1 MGTAPKSGRI
11 YKKGKFNK
19 RLVEAEGKMKKLASI
34 LIILSVAIGATA
46 TDSEAGW
53 NKRGWY
59 LKRPGANCVMR
70 KVVVSGMN
78 GKVVI
83 RKVRVCR

>member
-1 MGTAPKSGRI
+1 MGTDPNRGRI
-11 YKKGKFNK
+11 YKKGKFSK
-19 RLVEAEGKMKKLASI
+19 RPVEAEGKMKKLASI
-34 LIILSVAIGATA
+34 LLVLSVAIGTTT
-46 TDSEAGW
+46 TDSQAGW

-70 KVVVSGMN
+70 KVVVSSMN

>member
-1 MGTAPKSGRI
+1 MR
-11 YKKGKFNK
+11 
-19 RLVEAEGKMKKLASI
+19 KLASI
-34 LIILSVAIGATA
+34 LIFMSVAFAVTA
-46 TDSEAGW
+46 ASSEAAR

-70 KVVVSGMN
+70 NVAVVGMN

>member
-1 MGTAPKSGRI
+1 
-11 YKKGKFNK
+11 
-19 RLVEAEGKMKKLASI
+19 MKKIASLILAASI
-34 LIILSVAIGATA
+34 AAIMSTGAA
-46 TDSEAGW
+46 EAGW

-70 KVVVSGMN
+70 KIATFESN
-78 GKVVI
+78 GKVVA